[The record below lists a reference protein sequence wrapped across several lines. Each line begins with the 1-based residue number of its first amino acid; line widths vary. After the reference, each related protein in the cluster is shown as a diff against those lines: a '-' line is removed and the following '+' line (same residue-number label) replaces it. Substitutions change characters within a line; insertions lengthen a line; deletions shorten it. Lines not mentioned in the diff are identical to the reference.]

1 MDYIEDTGEIIEES
15 LPVKSQEARENQLIA
30 LAYDAVEERIRNGTA
45 TSQELVHFLRLGTQ
59 RERIEREILE
69 RQKDLVT
76 AKTEA
81 LQSQKKV
88 EELFANALDAF
99 KIYGGYGAS
108 EEE

>member
-1 MDYIEDTGEIIEES
+1 MRINEETGEILEVTRS
-15 LPVKSQEARENQLIA
+15 LPVNSQEERENQLIE
-30 LAYDAVEERIRNGTA
+30 LAYNAVEERIRNGTA

-59 RERIEREILE
+59 RERTEREILE
-69 RQKDLVT
+69 RQKELIT

-99 KIYGGYGAS
+99 KIYGGHGDDA
-108 EEE
+108 